1 MMKLLALDTA
11 TEACSAAL
19 WLDGE
24 IITRYELTPREH
36 AHSIIPM
43 MDELLQE
50 AGLSVQQLDAIAFGR
65 GPGSFTGVR
74 IAASLTQGAAYGADL
89 PVIPVST
96 LATLAQ
102 AAIEEQGA
110 DRILPAIDARMQ
122 EVYWAE
128 YRKDSHGYAEL
139 VGEERVIPP
148 DQVPIPDD
156 SGYTGIGSGWKTYAE
171 ELGQRLGTMIVQ
183 TLPDALPQAR
193 YVARLAARY
202 YEQGVTFEAAQ
213 ALPVYLRDQV
223 AKKSAPK
230 PL

>member
-1 MMKLLALDTA
+1 MKLLALDTA

-24 IITRYELTPREH
+24 IISRNALTPREH
-36 AHSIIPM
+36 AHRIIPM
-43 MDELLQE
+43 MDEVLEE
-50 AGLSVQQLDAIAFGR
+50 AGLSLKELDAIAFGR

-74 IAASLTQGAAYGADL
+74 IAASLTQGAAYGTGL

-110 DRILPAIDARMQ
+110 ERILPAIDARMQ

-128 YRKDSHGYAEL
+128 YRRDEHGLAEL
-139 VGEERVIPP
+139 IDEELVIPP
-148 DQVPIPDD
+148 AQVPLPD
-156 SGYTGIGSGWKTYAE
+156 GKAYTGIGSGWQTYAE
-171 ELGQRLGTMIVQ
+171 ELGQRLDGLVSK
-183 TLPDALPQAR
+183 TLPEALPDAR
-193 YVARLAARY
+193 YVAKLAAAYHER
-202 YEQGVTFEAAQ
+202 GVSLPAHQ

-223 AKKSAPK
+223 AKKPSRK

>member
-1 MMKLLALDTA
+1 MKLLALDTA

-24 IITRYELTPREH
+24 IISRNALTPREH
-36 AHSIIPM
+36 AHRIIPM
-43 MDELLQE
+43 MDEVLEE
-50 AGLSVQQLDAIAFGR
+50 AGLSLKELDAIAFGR

-74 IAASLTQGAAYGADL
+74 IAASLTQGAAYGTGL

-110 DRILPAIDARMQ
+110 ERILPAIDARMQ

-128 YRKDSHGYAEL
+128 YRRDKHGLAEL
-139 VGEERVIPP
+139 IDEELVIPP
-148 DQVPIPDD
+148 AQVPLPD
-156 SGYTGIGSGWKTYAE
+156 GNAYTGIGSGWQTYAE
-171 ELGQRLGTMIVQ
+171 ELGQRLDGRIAQ
-183 TLPDALPQAR
+183 TLPEALPDAR
-193 YVARLAARY
+193 YVAKLAAVYHER
-202 YEQGVTFEAAQ
+202 GVSLPAHQ

-223 AKKSAPK
+223 AKKPSRK

>member
-1 MMKLLALDTA
+1 MKLLALDTA

-24 IITRYELTPREH
+24 IISRFALTPREH
-36 AHSIIPM
+36 AHRIIPM
-43 MDELLQE
+43 IDEVLGE
-50 AGLSVQQLDAIAFGR
+50 AGLSLKELEAIAFGR

-74 IAASLTQGAAYGADL
+74 IAASLTQGAAYGAGL

-110 DRILPAIDARMQ
+110 ERILPAIDARMQ

-128 YRKDSHGYAEL
+128 YRRNDHGLAEL
-139 VGEERVIPP
+139 IAEELVIPP
-148 DQVPIPDD
+148 ALVPLPD
-156 SGYTGIGSGWKTYAE
+156 GNAYTGIGSGWQTYAE
-171 ELGQRLGTMIVQ
+171 ELGQRLDGRIAQ
-183 TLPDALPQAR
+183 TLPDALPDAR
-193 YVARLAARY
+193 YVAKLAAAYHER
-202 YEQGVTFEAAQ
+202 GVSLPAHQ

-223 AKKSAPK
+223 AKKPSRK
-230 PL
+230 PR